1 MNMKNEQEIERTTEI
16 NQVARPLDLNILS
29 TSLNIVDVRILKQF
43 YYPEPTAFVFK
54 YLSQRFKKYG
64 WKEDMIR
71 YRLRRLARLG
81 LIIVV
86 PRTNPLCIQPIKKH
100 NRQIKLLIMAMLGK
114 FDLKE

>member
-1 MNMKNEQEIERTTEI
+1 METEQKIESTNEIR
-16 NQVARPLDLNILS
+16 QVARRLDLNVLS
-29 TSLNIVDVRILKQF
+29 TSLDIVDVRILKQF

-54 YLSQRFKKYG
+54 YLCQRFKKYG

-71 YRLRRLARLG
+71 YRLRRLNRMG
-81 LIIVV
+81 LIIIV
-86 PRTNPLCIQPIKKH
+86 PRTNPLCIQPIKEH